1 MKKIKTT
8 MNITRKLIYRF
19 ALIILL
25 LQAFA
30 VRAQISIDLM
40 AFNIW
45 QEGTSVPNGL
55 IKIRDVIVEVNPD
68 IVGFSEVRNY
78 NNEDWTTKII
88 DELSAVGLNY
98 ERGFI
103 GGDVSVISK
112 FPITSSALVYDQDG
126 SIARFDIE
134 INGSTIVVACAHL
147 DYMYYACYLP
157 RGYNGG
163 YPNWEMIDDGTGNP
177 DPVTDTAYILSYNLS
192 SQRDE
197 QVNAFLNSI
206 ENETNPVILL
216 GDFNEPSHQ
225 DWTENT
231 TSMFDHN
238 GVVLPWQNILLLAD
252 NGFTDAYRSYFPDE
266 TTNPGIS
273 WPSYAHG
280 VGSTSWTPLAD
291 ERDRIDYIFYKGS
304 GIQTTYV
311 ALVGPKES
319 YVYNQPDTSFT
330 SNENF
335 IAENLPWP
343 SDHKAVF
350 ATLNITL
357 LGDNSN
363 NFSQDGFLVYPNPM
377 NDQLM
382 IDLIDI
388 CKDIQIEM
396 FDTKGKKV
404 YNSSYKNKRS
414 ININSTD
421 FESGI
426 YILLIIADNN
436 KDELKILVE

>member
-1 MKKIKTT
+1 MKKIKNT

-112 FPITSSALVYDQDG
+112 FPITSSALVYDQNG
-126 SIARFDIE
+126 SIARFDIDL
-134 INGSTIVVACAHL
+134 NGITIVVACAHL

>member
-112 FPITSSALVYDQDG
+112 FPITSSALVYDQNG
-126 SIARFDIE
+126 SIARFDIDL
-134 INGSTIVVACAHL
+134 NGITIVVACAHL